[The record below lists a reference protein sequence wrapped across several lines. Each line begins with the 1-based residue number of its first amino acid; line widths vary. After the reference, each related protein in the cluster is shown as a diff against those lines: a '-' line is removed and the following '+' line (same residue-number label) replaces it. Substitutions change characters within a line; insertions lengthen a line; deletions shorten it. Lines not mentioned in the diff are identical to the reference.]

1 MKRCSMT
8 LINKEMQI
16 KNPIT
21 FPLHASQHDLFP
33 SQKTASVR
41 EEKGK
46 LEPCILFM
54 EKQNGT
60 DAMAVVQTFVKN

>member
-1 MKRCSMT
+1 MS
-8 LINKEMQI
+8 LIIKGMQI

-21 FPLHASQHDLFP
+21 LSLHTSQHDSFL
-33 SQKTASVR
+33 SQKTESVR

-46 LEPCILFM
+46 LEPCVLFI

-60 DAMAVVQTFVKN
+60 DAMAVVQSFLKN